1 MYLMNDMTIPG
12 RLFSTLTPF
21 PAMTRSSLVSP
32 DDIRTRFSRAMSDM
46 YRQEVPQYGTLLDLV
61 ADINADVLAGSP
73 ELRDSLARSASLE
86 RLNLERHGAIRL
98 GTAAELATMRRVFAV
113 MGMEP
118 VGYYD
123 LSVAG
128 IPVHSTAFR
137 PVGDAAL
144 AANPF
149 RVFTSLLRLD
159 LLEDQALAAQAREI
173 LQRRNIFTARALAL
187 TEQFERDGGLD
198 SAQAD
203 EFVEQVRETFRW
215 HSEATVTA
223 ETYQA
228 LHDAHRLIADVVCFA
243 GPHINHLTPRTLDID
258 ALQAAMPGRGIPAK
272 EVVEG
277 PPRRKHPILL
287 RQTSFKALE
296 EPVRFLGAD
305 TAGTHTARF
314 GEVEQRGIALTRK
327 GRQRYDALLARARE
341 QAPGQRYEDRLTE
354 VFTEFPDDLDTL
366 RAEGLAF
373 FRYAL
378 TDDGLRH
385 ADPSAADLDIDALL
399 ARGLVQANPITYED
413 FLPVS
418 AAGIFRSNLGSAEQ
432 RNYSANEARAA
443 FERDLGCA
451 VHDEIAL
458 YEAAQAESLARVRAL
473 LGQAEDAA
481 LPA

>member
-1 MYLMNDMTIPG
+1 M
-12 RLFSTLTPF
+12 
-21 PAMTRSSLVSP
+21 
-32 DDIRTRFSRAMSDM
+32 
-46 YRQEVPQYGTLLDLV
+46 
-61 ADINADVLAGSP
+61 
-73 ELRDSLARSASLE
+73 
-86 RLNLERHGAIRL
+86 
-98 GTAAELATMRRVFAV
+98 
-113 MGMEP
+113 
-118 VGYYD
+118 
-123 LSVAG
+123 
-128 IPVHSTAFR
+128 
-137 PVGDAAL
+137 GDAAL

-149 RVFTSLLRLD
+149 RVFTSLLRLE

-366 RAEGLAF
+366 RAEAW
-373 FRYAL
+373 
-378 TDDGLRH
+378 
-385 ADPSAADLDIDALL
+385 PS
-399 ARGLVQANPITYED
+399 
-413 FLPVS
+413 S
-418 AAGIFRSNLGSAEQ
+418 ATR
-432 RNYSANEARAA
+432 
-443 FERDLGCA
+443 
-451 VHDEIAL
+451 
-458 YEAAQAESLARVRAL
+458 
-473 LGQAEDAA
+473 
-481 LPA
+481 